1 MAAADTNTNVFQ
13 TLTFEQFTRLESVG
27 RYIGFADDLA
37 GVIYECRE
45 YENTGDGHED
55 VMMKLQVVAIEALQK
70 ITSEASSELRDIIK
84 TASGCRRE

>member
-13 TLTFEQFTRLESVG
+13 TLTFEQFTRLEDVG

-37 GVIYECRE
+37 GVIYECQE
-45 YENTGDGHED
+45 YKNTRGGNDD

-84 TASGCRRE
+84 NASGCRRE